1 MRYRFFGDTGIRVSE
16 IALGT
21 QTFGWGAGEEEAFAI
36 ADRYAEAGGNFFDTA
51 DIYNGGV
58 AESMLGAWLKAR
70 GERGSRI
77 VATKVFFP
85 TGEGANDAGLSRK
98 HIFDS
103 VDGSL
108 RRLQTDFID
117 LYQAHC
123 FDRCT
128 PLAETLRALD
138 DLVRAGKVRY
148 LGASN
153 FTASQLQKA
162 LDWSRMNGWA
172 SFCSLQAEYSLI
184 VRSTEWELIPLCRDE
199 RLGMLAW
206 SPLAG
211 GWLTGKYHGDRP
223 PPADSRV
230 GRKDRWDDQ
239 PEQRDSALTRQ
250 VVETLLQI
258 ARERGR
264 TPAQVALNWLL
275 EQEEAVFPL
284 IGARTREQL
293 EENLGST
300 GWSLSEEEKARL
312 DRSSATLLPYPYR
325 FIERYTRRRE

>member
-1 MRYRFFGDTGIRVSE
+1 V
-16 IALGT
+16 
-21 QTFGWGAGEEEAFAI
+21 
-36 ADRYAEAGGNFFDTA
+36 DR
-51 DIYNGGV
+51 
-58 AESMLGAWLKAR
+58 
-70 GERGSRI
+70 
-77 VATKVFFP
+77 
-85 TGEGANDAGLSRK
+85 
-98 HIFDS
+98 
-103 VDGSL
+103 SL

-117 LYQAHC
+117 LYQVHC

-128 PLAETLRALD
+128 PLEETLRALD

-162 LDWSRMNGWA
+162 LDRSRMNGWA

-184 VRSTEWELIPLCRDE
+184 VRSTEWELIPVCRDE
-199 RLGMLAW
+199 LLGMLAW

-211 GWLTGKYHGDRP
+211 GWLTGKYHGGQP

-239 PEQRDSALTRQ
+239 PEQRDSTLTRQ
-250 VVETLLQI
+250 VVGTLLEI

-275 EQEEAVFPL
+275 EQEETVFPL
-284 IGARTREQL
+284 IGARTMEQL
-293 EENLGST
+293 EENLGSI

-312 DRSSATLLPYPYR
+312 DRSSAIPLPYPYR